1 MKLPLRTLVFAVV
14 LCFRAAQ
21 AFVPSLKTQPCR
33 RALPTRASARTT
45 TAAGRRWKG
54 RRDAREFSGLFMFF
68 GRGRQPPPQ
77 LSEDDLAA
85 MTKARDEASDV
96 EVEAFMEKMR
106 AEKEARRQAE
116 KAEQRKKLAS
126 RIQAEKEDAEHK
138 KVYIPQRLE
147 EIEREEAVLKDRV
160 SAFNTKIKDKEIK
173 EL

>member
-1 MKLPLRTLVFAVV
+1 MVHFFSSR
-14 LCFRAAQ
+14 Q
-21 AFVPSLKTQPCR
+21 AFVPSLKTPLR
-33 RALPTRASARTT
+33 PRPNYRALPTTAPATATSA
-45 TAAGRRWKG
+45 ACRRWSG
-54 RRDAREFSGLFMFF
+54 CRGAREASGLYMFF

-85 MTKARDEASDV
+85 MAQARDKANE
-96 EVEAFMEKMR
+96 ELEAFLEKTR
-106 AEKEARRQAE
+106 TEKEARRQTAKE
-116 KAEQRKKLAS
+116 EQRKKLAS
-126 RIQAEKEDAEHK
+126 RIKAEKEDAEQK